1 VADHL
6 LARVIAGG
14 GAPFEVFLVKGE
26 KQLEEGRIVP
36 ARDQFERAMRL
47 VPQDPRPLA
56 LLAKTYLA
64 PGDSYEPEYALQLA
78 QLACERSHYE
88 NPEMLLILAEAYE
101 TVEDPSNALL
111 ISTRMKALT
120 STRQINF
127 DYLQRVEEQLQRLR
141 QAKLSV
147 R

>member
-1 VADHL
+1 
-6 LARVIAGG
+6 
-14 GAPFEVFLVKGE
+14 
-26 KQLEEGRIVP
+26 
-36 ARDQFERAMRL
+36 
-47 VPQDPRPLA
+47 
-56 LLAKTYLA
+56 
-64 PGDSYEPEYALQLA
+64 
-78 QLACERSHYE
+78 
-88 NPEMLLILAEAYE
+88 MLLILAEAYE